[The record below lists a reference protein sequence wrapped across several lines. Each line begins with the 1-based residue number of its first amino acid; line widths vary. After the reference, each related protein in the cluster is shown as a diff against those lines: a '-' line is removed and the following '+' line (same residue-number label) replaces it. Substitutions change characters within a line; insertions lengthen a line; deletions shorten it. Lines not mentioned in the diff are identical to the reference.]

1 MDSEAA
7 NLGGSPIVAEVT
19 ILHLSDVHFGSAHSP
34 AAASALVRFAHRKRP
49 SAVVVSGDLTQRAK
63 VREYRAARAFLDGLA
78 EYPVVVTAGNHD
90 VPLYRFGERILAP
103 FRNYRRHIQPAL
115 DTVTDV
121 APGPGDD
128 RGARFVAL
136 NSTSPRTG
144 LVNGRLRRRQLEL
157 AERSFGDAPPGFL
170 RVLVAHHNLI
180 APEDGSYGTPL
191 RRAGRVLDALP
202 GWGVDMVLGGH
213 VHRATLAESGAGVPV
228 LLAGTATST
237 RGRGPERGRS
247 SFNWIHVRSDGI
259 EVEVHFFSGEAGFRP
274 EWGRSFGAP

>member
-7 NLGGSPIVAEVT
+7 NLGGSPISTEVT
-19 ILHLSDVHFGSAHSP
+19 ILHLSDVHFGSAHSS

-90 VPLYRFGERILAP
+90 VPLYRVGERILAP
-103 FRNYRRHIQPAL
+103 FRNYRRHIEAAL

-121 APGPGDD
+121 VPGPGDD

-136 NSTSPRTG
+136 NSTSPRTAI
-144 LVNGRLRRRQLEL
+144 VNGRLRRRQLEL

-170 RVLVAHHNLI
+170 RVLVVHHNLI
-180 APEDGSYGTPL
+180 DPEDGSYGTPL
-191 RRAGRVLDALP
+191 RRARRVLDALP
-202 GWGVDMVLGGH
+202 EWGVDMVLGGH
-213 VHRATLAESGAGVPV
+213 VHRATLAESATGVPV

-237 RGRGPERGRS
+237 RGRGPERGRTS
-247 SFNWIHVRSDGI
+247 LNWIRVRSDGI
-259 EVEVHFFSGEAGFRP
+259 EAKVHFFAGEAGFRP